1 MNIDRYK
8 QLSKSSYTNNSKKI
22 ETSIPLPKD
31 VDYKR
36 GYINRYFIQKVNDK
50 GSPIYELNSTTFQ
63 SYKNK
68 AQFSS
73 VSLKWRIVGP
83 TLPQY
88 DSKGVVIDKPVSDSN
103 RIAIQLVAHTIP
115 NLKLY
120 LPNLL
125 QFYKN

>member
-1 MNIDRYK
+1 MDINRYK
-8 QLSKSSYTNNSKKI
+8 QISKSSLTDNTKKI
-22 ETSIPLPKD
+22 KTSIPIPKD

-36 GYINRYFIQKVNDK
+36 GYIKRYFIQKVNDK

-73 VSLKWRIVGP
+73 VSLKWRIFGP
-83 TLPQY
+83 ILPQY

-103 RIAIQLVAHTIP
+103 RIAIQLVAHVIP

-125 QFYKN
+125 QFFKK

>member
-8 QLSKSSYTNNSKKI
+8 QLSKSSSTVNTKKI
-22 ETSIPLPKD
+22 ETSIPMPKD

-36 GYINRYFIQKVNDK
+36 GYIKRYFIQKVNDK

-63 SYKNK
+63 SYKSK
-68 AQFSS
+68 PQFSS
-73 VSLKWRIVGP
+73 ISLKWRIFGP

-88 DSKGVVIDKPVSDSN
+88 DSKGVVIDKSVSESN
-103 RIAIQLVAHTIP
+103 RIAIQLVAHIIP

-125 QFYKN
+125 QFFKK

>member
-1 MNIDRYK
+1 MDINRYK
-8 QLSKSSYTNNSKKI
+8 QISKTTRSANHKI
-22 ETSIPLPKD
+22 NTHIPVPND

-36 GYINRYFIQKVNDK
+36 GYITRYFIQKVNDK
-50 GSPIYELNSTTFQ
+50 GSPIYELTDINYSQ
-63 SYKNK
+63 YKSK

-73 VSLKWRIVGP
+73 ARLKWRISGP

-88 DSKGVVIDKPVSDSN
+88 DSKGIVIDKPVSDSN
-103 RIAIQLVAHTIP
+103 RIAIQLVAHVIP

-125 QFYKN
+125 QFFKK